1 MQQQDEQSMRTRR
14 CQWRNSL
21 GTLALLGI
29 SLTANACG
37 TSLQERYYLMAMDRG
52 AQVANVYRITLK
64 SSTFSSKVK
73 YSVGMYDRRAVD
85 RLFGETALTQEH
97 LDTEISKYNAQT
109 GKRIDDLS
117 AQIANSRNKT
127 TEARFQELLSA
138 NATTAELLGRY
149 RAKVETNE
157 KYSAQFKALIDQAEV
172 DQNEA
177 QKVLNLAL
185 GGRTESMPALPAT
198 PPGGGPAGTSTTDPP
213 LTKEQALA
221 RAEPKL
227 AHAAA
232 MLQVIRYA
240 IDGKALV
247 RFYDGSG
254 NLVDTDNRKLVIF
267 VATDVGRF
275 SEALRQLA
283 ESEETSNDVLRVALS
298 GRMEQERQVIEQL
311 ATSSQ
316 AESALVKRLDAMAHE
331 APIAAQDTADNFRAL
346 LLQMATTAAGKVG
359 PFQNDKDIQTY
370 VQGRSKP

>member
-1 MQQQDEQSMRTRR
+1 MQQQGEQFMPTRR
-14 CQWRNSL
+14 WRNSL

-29 SLTANACG
+29 SLMASACA
-37 TSLQERYYLMAMDRG
+37 TSLHEKYYLMAMDRG
-52 AQVANVYRITLK
+52 AQVANVYRITLR
-64 SSTFSSKVK
+64 SSTYSSKVK

-85 RLFGETALTQEH
+85 RLFGENALTQEH

-117 AQIANSRNKT
+117 AQIANSRSKT

-149 RAKVETNE
+149 RVKVETNE
-157 KYSAQFKALIDQAEV
+157 KYRAQFKALLDQAEA
-172 DQNEA
+172 DQVEA
-177 QKVLNLAL
+177 QKVLDKAL
-185 GGRTESMPALPAT
+185 DRQQESNAPVSAADARLK
-198 PPGGGPAGTSTTDPP
+198 
-213 LTKEQALA
+213 KEQALA
-221 RAEPKL
+221 QAEPKL

-298 GRMEQERQVIEQL
+298 GRMQQERQVTEQL
-311 ATSSQ
+311 AASAQ
-316 AESALVKRLDAMAHE
+316 AESALVKRLDAMAREE
-331 APIAAQDTADNFRAL
+331 ANNGEGFRAL
-346 LLQMATTAAGKVG
+346 LLRVATTAAGKVG
-359 PFQNDKDIQTY
+359 PFQNENDIQTY